1 MHYGAEVRDNVAPKL
16 VAELLQSSDYA
27 KRRQTIH
34 AFNQNNDII
43 KRGIALTPLM
53 FGISFNAVH
62 YNQAGALVYVYMD
75 GTVAITHG
83 GTEMGQ
89 GYIPKYGR
97 LLHMSWVYQS
107 IAFV

>member
-27 KRRQTIH
+27 KRKQSIH

-62 YNQAGALVYVYMD
+62 YNQAGHWSMCTWMALSLLLMAVQKWD
-75 GTVAITHG
+75 RAI
-83 GTEMGQ
+83 
-89 GYIPKYGR
+89 
-97 LLHMSWVYQS
+97 YQS
-107 IAFV
+107 TAGCCT

>member
-1 MHYGAEVRDNVAPKL
+1 
-16 VAELLQSSDYA
+16 
-27 KRRQTIH
+27 
-34 AFNQNNDII
+34 
-43 KRGIALTPLM
+43 M

-89 GYIPKYGR
+89 GLYTKVRQVAAHELG
-97 LLHMSWVYQS
+97 LS
-107 IAFV
+107 IEKCV